1 MFVIVLNL
9 RIVRSKDKSID
20 PGCILIGITAQRIA
34 SLRIIAVMF
43 TFSFGTAMAGVN
55 YTYDQAVA
63 ELQKVASDEI
73 SDATD
78 AMTAVLAVSSN
89 YTGYSKDAAKV
100 VAQSELDDI
109 TSAVKKELDNQL
121 TALYEESKTNITDE
135 IIEGWIDIN
144 SNMDDVINDGVIET
158 LEYLKSKEKSL
169 VVLTNWFY
177 KTQKS
182 RLKNSGLLK
191 YFDEIYAGD
200 SALKPNKESYISAC
214 GPYSLEECIM
224 IGDDLQ
230 KDVYEPSMMGID
242 SVYYNPNN
250 NYFQSTNKVLSIKNI
265 KGIRERY

>member
-1 MFVIVLNL
+1 MKRRFIFDIDGTLLNGNFQKEIDYFRSVLSAEDYEKFIKVYFKL
-9 RIVRSKDKSID
+9 LIKYESKFKK
-20 PGCILIGITAQRIA
+20 
-34 SLRIIAVMF
+34 
-43 TFSFGTAMAGVN
+43 
-55 YTYDQAVA
+55 YDVHK
-63 ELQKVASDEI
+63 L
-73 SDATD
+73 
-78 AMTAVLAVSSN
+78 
-89 YTGYSKDAAKV
+89 
-100 VAQSELDDI
+100 SEFL
-109 TSAVKKELDNQL
+109 K
-121 TALYEESKTNITDE
+121 EESKTNITDE

-265 KGIRERY
+265 KEIRERY

>member
-1 MFVIVLNL
+1 MKRRFIFDIDGTLLNGNFQKEIDYFRSVLSAEDYEKFIKVYFKL
-9 RIVRSKDKSID
+9 LIKYESKFKKY
-20 PGCILIGITAQRIA
+20 
-34 SLRIIAVMF
+34 
-43 TFSFGTAMAGVN
+43 GVHK
-55 YTYDQAVA
+55 
-63 ELQKVASDEI
+63 L
-73 SDATD
+73 
-78 AMTAVLAVSSN
+78 
-89 YTGYSKDAAKV
+89 
-100 VAQSELDDI
+100 SEFL
-109 TSAVKKELDNQL
+109 K
-121 TALYEESKTNITDE
+121 EESKANITDE

-265 KGIRERY
+265 KEIRERY